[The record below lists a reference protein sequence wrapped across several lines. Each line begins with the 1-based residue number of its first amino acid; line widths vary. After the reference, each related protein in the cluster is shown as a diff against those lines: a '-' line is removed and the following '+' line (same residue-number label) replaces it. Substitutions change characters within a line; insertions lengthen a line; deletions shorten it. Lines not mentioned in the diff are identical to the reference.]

1 MTSDCLPHQVDPRLD
16 GDGVEHV
23 CCRVDGDELWI
34 DGIVRRA
41 RRPILCVFDSG
52 LSGLVLSQ
60 SLVDELGMADRVT
73 TAPGRRV
80 ERRVR
85 SVQLGLRTERGR
97 RVELRSGVD
106 ESALFYTQA
115 IRLNWFVDSLNGP
128 HVVAVGQ
135 CVLGRGTLTVDS
147 ATRRATW
154 EPT

>member
-73 TAPGRRV
+73 TAA

-115 IRLNWFVDSLNGP
+115 IRLNWFVDSLNSTLNGP

-154 EPT
+154 EPA